1 MSGYRQTI
9 QRGGVAV
16 VLAML
21 LVGVLALGNAQA
33 QTFPP
38 PILDPPPGATLTSST
53 VTFVGGHV
61 SEDLEHWL
69 SVGTTVNGKTFYD
82 KFLGTGHTATVTG
95 LPTNVT
101 IYVRYWSRNSS
112 GWAYKDH
119 TYTMNVGGGGG
130 GSTSGL
136 TVPPW
141 SQIIPAAQ
149 RFVLVMGD
157 AAVLDKET
165 GLVWERSPDVTHWK
179 WTDALAHCANREVG
193 GRKGWHLPL
202 REQLLSL
209 VDTTGTSGLALPDG
223 HPFLNVQP
231 SFPYYYSATTHAF
244 DPTVAWGVAFD
255 ISSGGATGFIK
266 DNFALLPYAWC
277 ARGGQAFDGNT
288 HNTLH

>member
-95 LPTNVT
+95 LPTSGT
-101 IYVRYWSRNSS
+101 IYARYWSRNSS

-119 TYTMNVGGGGG
+119 MYTMNVGGGGG

-165 GLVWERSPDVTHWK
+165 GLVWERSPDTTLRK
-179 WTDALAHCANREVG
+179 WTDAIDHCVVREVG
-193 GRKGWHLPL
+193 GRKGWSLPM
-202 REQLLSL
+202 REQLASL
-209 VDTTGTSGLALPDG
+209 VDPSNSIPTLPTG
-223 HPFLNVQP
+223 HPFLNVSYSGP
-231 SFPYYYSATTHAF
+231 FRYWSATTDAAN
-244 DPTVAWGVAFD
+244 PVNAWSVHFYDGSVSD
-255 ISSGGATGFIK
+255 TSKGG
-266 DNFALLPYAWC
+266 LLYVWC
-277 ARGGQAFDGNT
+277 VRGGQTFDGNT